1 MVCHLIRKPMLV
13 TVVGMM
19 VGVEPRVFS
28 LLKATRT
35 IPPVVAMD
43 FKDITD
49 EFRALSVTVRTI
61 DGF

>member
-1 MVCHLIRKPMLV
+1 MLV

-49 EFRALSVTVRTI
+49 EFRAISVTVRTI